1 MRRRLRSDHDETAN
15 AARVAQRYSLGDP
28 VQTLRLRLK
37 QGERVAP
44 YPLPPLRL
52 YPPVRLSRTLR
63 YPRADVACGYRVV
76 RGVLLAHEHAVG
88 PLPVESRL
96 RGGHFRP
103 RKELF
108 RPEGEE
114 HVPGDRR

>member
-1 MRRRLRSDHDETAN
+1 MLLAHRCPQQPKRGPTLLVP
-15 AARVAQRYSLGDP
+15 VAQAPAPP

-76 RGVLLAHEHAVG
+76 RGVLLAVG
-88 PLPVESRL
+88 PLPVESR
-96 RGGHFRP
+96 RCGGHFRP